1 MIEIQAYKMDG
12 LGNDFI
18 IIDRRKEKIDISK
31 QQIINIADK
40 KKGPDCDQIINKKKK
55 KKKKTKITCYKNNG
69 KQTQP

>member
-31 QQIINIADK
+31 QQIINISIK
-40 KKGPDCDQIINKKKK
+40 YLLGMIELLIIKNILKSISLIYFHQI
-55 KKKKTKITCYKNNG
+55 
-69 KQTQP
+69 